1 MLFHCF
7 VLAAMAWAARG
18 GEPSSL
24 PAAVADAVLSKYASL
39 PKNGK
44 PQAHEYTS
52 LAGFALTDD
61 LTPDA
66 PPVVVALG
74 TGTKCLGADRRCSEG
89 LALADSH
96 AEILA
101 RRALVLYMYDE
112 IDRLVAAGRTRALEN
127 PRVSIFRPIQRSE
140 KTIVGGA
147 IARDRPQPWCSLR
160 PGVRVHMYVSQSPC
174 GDASVFRAQTSADA
188 TNGSTAKPW
197 VNHSSMGQPWVNKRA
212 KTAANLGAGSTGAKL
227 LTGAPGAVTDA
238 EFGAGAQRL
247 GAARL
252 KPGRG
257 AQTSCMSCSDKMCK
271 WNALGLQG
279 ELLSSVVESPVRI
292 SSVVVAAPE
301 GGVEGG
307 AEEGADKNDHA
318 PHVAALR
325 RAIHDRIA
333 RPYGAGYEWYT
344 SISRFGKSVDG
355 NLVALPP
362 PAVASCRPPPPNLS
376 SASGLRRGWV
386 ACGTSINWIAGGGT
400 SGGGGTTE
408 VTLGA
413 TGRKAGFSKKNAR
426 SPKSASRL
434 CAASIAARFVS
445 LAPKFAIDLRVDAGP
460 GGDGRRLRYADL
472 KVSDRDAWTERLSGS
487 CSDVV
492 ERTEAYRRRRDV
504 LIRPRDL
511 LREGDDGTARR
522 DSTAASSLVAASRHR
537 LAPPGP
543 DHPMFDTPLRD
554 WVKKR
559 GAPGGSMRADSPGAS
574 SFAVH
579 GATPGAIDVRWWEPE
594 DDGDDGNG

>member
-96 AEILA
+96 AEVLA
-101 RRALVLYMYDE
+101 RRALVLYMFDE

-127 PRVSIFRPIQRSE
+127 PRVSIFRPERSE

-147 IARDRPQPWCSLR
+147 IARDRTRPWCSLR

-174 GDASVFRAQTSADA
+174 GDASIFRARTSDDA
-188 TNGSTAKPW
+188 TNASTAVPR
-197 VNHSSMGQPWVNKRA
+197 VNKRA

-227 LTGAPGAVTDA
+227 LTGAADGPGATDA
-238 EFGAGAQRL
+238 EFGVGAQRP

-257 AQTSCMSCSDKMCK
+257 ARSSCMSCSDKMCK

-301 GGVEGG
+301 GGAEGGDEGG
-307 AEEGADKNDHA
+307 ADENDHP

-333 RPYGAGYEWYT
+333 KPYGAGYEY
-344 SISRFGKSVDG
+344 SISRLGKSVDE

-362 PAVASCRPPPPNLS
+362 PAVASCPPPPPNLS
-376 SASGLRRGWV
+376 SASGLSRGWV
-386 ACGTSINWIAGGGT
+386 ACGTSINWISDGGA
-400 SGGGGTTE
+400 SGGGTTE

-434 CAASIAARFVS
+434 CAASLAAKFVS
-445 LAPKFAIDLRVDAGP
+445 LAPKFDIDLRAAAT
-460 GGDGRRLRYADL
+460 GGRCVRYADL
-472 KVSDRDAWTERLSGS
+472 KVSSCAWTDRTEPTGS
-487 CSDVV
+487 FCREVGI
-492 ERTEAYRRRRDV
+492 RTEAYRRRRDV
-504 LIRPRDL
+504 LIRPQDL
-511 LREGDDGTARR
+511 LREAAGEGDDGTARG
-522 DSTAASSLVAASRHR
+522 DSTAASSSWLARGHR
-537 LAPPGP
+537 PAPGP

-554 WVKKR
+554 WVRKR
-559 GAPGGSMRADSPGAS
+559 GAPGGSRPGSPGA

-579 GATPGAIDVRWWEPE
+579 GATPGAIDGRWWEPE
-594 DDGDDGNG
+594 DDEDG